1 MTAVLTIARASVTEH
16 FRRKLILFFLV
27 IVALITVGLIYLTVN
42 DSLAASLMTAAVGLG
57 TAASL
62 GLLPFIATLAAVA
75 VSMNNIGR
83 PFSDGE
89 AMLILSRPVTR
100 WQYALGRLS
109 ASFAVIFGLCAVS
122 ALLMQ
127 GVRLFEEAGLDS
139 GLWGHWATTA
149 FNLSILASITTLVSS
164 LVNAPVLAAF
174 ISYFVYSLSGLVAT
188 LYLLVSSSRVGGMA
202 AAVITAAWYLTPKTL
217 VSPLIMREVE
227 RVGAAEALPNIMLI
241 PSNSGRVLWAAAY
254 LAVMILLT
262 FLVVERKDL

>member
-27 IVALITVGLIYLTVN
+27 ILVLVTAGLIYLTVN
-42 DSLAASLMTAAVGLG
+42 DSLAADVMTAAIGLG

-89 AMLILSRPVTR
+89 AMLILSRPLTR

-109 ASFAVIFGLCAVS
+109 ASFVVVFGLCAVS

-127 GVRLFEEAGLDS
+127 GVRLFEEGGIDS

-174 ISYFVYSLSGLVAT
+174 ISYFVYSLAGVVAT
-188 LYLLVSSSRVGGMA
+188 LYLLVSSARVGGIA
-202 AAVITAAWYLTPKTL
+202 GAVITAAWYLTPKTL
-217 VSPLIMREVE
+217 VSPLVMREVE
-227 RVGAAEALPNIMLI
+227 SAGAAAALPGSILI
-241 PSNSGRVLWAAAY
+241 PSTAGRVLWAVAY
-254 LAVMILLT
+254 MGIMILLT